1 MSDVA
6 AEGTAFA
13 ISYEGEWAMSWVEV
27 ERVFH
32 VPTGM
37 TELELR
43 FRPKAGSSGLAG
55 IDWIEFL
62 R

>member
-1 MSDVA
+1 MSA
-6 AEGTAFA
+6 EAEEGTAFT